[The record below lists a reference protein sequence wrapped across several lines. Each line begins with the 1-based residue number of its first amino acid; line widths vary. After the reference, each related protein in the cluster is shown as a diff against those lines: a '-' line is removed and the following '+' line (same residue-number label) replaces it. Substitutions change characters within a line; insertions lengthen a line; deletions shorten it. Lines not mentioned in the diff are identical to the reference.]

1 MRGVTETVKH
11 LLIING
17 IFFFASNI
25 LGPFFNDLMA
35 LHFYMNPSFQFW
47 QPISHMFMHGGFYHL
62 LFNMLGLWMFGSPL
76 EQLWGR
82 QKFLF
87 YFFSTGVGAA
97 TLQMAAY
104 AFQFHS
110 VTEVLNTGGFT
121 TTEVI
126 DTIAL
131 GRLNEDWL
139 GYVTREQV
147 LSAYNVYV
155 GSMVGASGAL
165 YGVLV
170 AFAFI
175 FPNVEL
181 FLIFIPIPIKA
192 KYFVPLLIVGDLFF
206 GFSSYSVGPIAH
218 FAHIGG
224 ALTGFLMMFYWRR
237 NQFNQNRWD

>member
-1 MRGVTETVKH
+1 MDVWFSIGAT
-11 LLIING
+11 L
-17 IFFFASNI
+17 
-25 LGPFFNDLMA
+25 
-35 LHFYMNPSFQFW
+35 
-47 QPISHMFMHGGFYHL
+47 
-62 LFNMLGLWMFGSPL
+62 
-76 EQLWGR
+76 GR

-87 YFFSTGVGAA
+87 YFFSGVGAA

-170 AFAFI
+170 AFAFLS
-175 FPNVEL
+175 PMW
-181 FLIFIPIPIKA
+181 
-192 KYFVPLLIVGDLFF
+192 
-206 GFSSYSVGPIAH
+206 SCS
-218 FAHIGG
+218 
-224 ALTGFLMMFYWRR
+224 
-237 NQFNQNRWD
+237 